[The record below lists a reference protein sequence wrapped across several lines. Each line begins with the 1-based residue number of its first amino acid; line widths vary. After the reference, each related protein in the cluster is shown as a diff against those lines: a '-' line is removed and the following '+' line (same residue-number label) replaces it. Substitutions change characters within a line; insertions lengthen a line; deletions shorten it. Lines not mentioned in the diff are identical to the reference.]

1 MFLYDFKDAE
11 GFWVADMA
19 GWCCDEGLTMIGFV
33 ALNLLI
39 TLCVGA
45 AKSEEN
51 IQLNLTS
58 EESYNKS

>member
-1 MFLYDFKDAE
+1 
-11 GFWVADMA
+11 
-19 GWCCDEGLTMIGFV
+19 MIGFV